1 MKLEEILKN
10 NNVVDSWENRPQAFT
25 GQKVDEATF
34 IGPNSASWQPMD
46 YTEAL
51 ALEKQGMSPE
61 DIWRKTG
68 TGRGLDSK
76 WRQEISDYDAYLTN
90 NALFKEDLD
99 YEYRPDNF
107 NKSTRSPLSRNRSI
121 INEDT
126 GKNMFYNGGQLRD
139 GLDHPELYKAYPG
152 MEHSSLYTYE
162 PEAFENSLGIN
173 LALPYGPEQFGKE
186 LKQKYPKSG
195 LDELNIDYTG
205 STNASGFID
214 RQTVDRQNFLDRATD
229 KTGHLSGLTQRLDNM
244 SIPNTGILKGQ
255 DDIFSTLLHENQHSI
270 QGLEGWFAGIG
281 GNGNWEDFFR
291 KNAATM
297 TKAQEGLYWPDDEG
311 YNTVP
316 FSSLDQEN
324 KDYIAYH
331 YQPSEAE
338 ARVTQARMNLTAP
351 ERRDRFPFEQNDQHG
366 YDMDPSIASSLLE
379 AYNNNR

>member
-10 NNVVDSWENRPQAFT
+10 NNVVNSWENRPQAFT
-25 GQKVDEATF
+25 GQKVDTATF
-34 IGPNSASWQPMD
+34 IGPNSESWQPMD
-46 YTEAL
+46 YQEAL
-51 ALEKQGMSPE
+51 ELEKQGMSPE

-68 TGRGLDSK
+68 TGRGLDRK
-76 WRQEISDYDAYLTN
+76 WRQEISDYDAYLTDTN
-90 NALFKEDLD
+90 LFAEDYR
-99 YEYRPDNF
+99 YEGSNGE
-107 NKSTRSPLSRNRSI
+107 TRSPLARNPNI

-126 GKNMFYNGGQLRD
+126 GRNAFYNGGQLKD

-162 PEAFENSLGIN
+162 PEDFENSLGIN
-173 LALPYGPEQFGKE
+173 LALPYGPEEFGPE

-205 STNASGFID
+205 STNASGFTD
-214 RQTVDRQNFLDRATD
+214 RQSVDRQNFLTD
-229 KTGHLSGLTQRLDNM
+229 NTGHLTGLTQRLDNM

-270 QGLEGWFAGIG
+270 QGLEGWFANIG

-291 KNAATM
+291 RNADTM
-297 TKAQEGLYWPDDEG
+297 VKAQEGLYWPDDEG

-316 FSSLDQEN
+316 FSNLDQET
-324 KDYIAYH
+324 KDMIAYY

-338 ARVTQARMNLTAP
+338 SRVTQSRMNLTAP
-351 ERRDRFPFEQNDQHG
+351 ERRDRFPFEQNDEHG
-366 YDMDPSIASSLLE
+366 YDIDPSIASSLLE
-379 AYNNNR
+379 AYNNK

>member
-46 YTEAL
+46 YKEAL
-51 ALEKQGMSPE
+51 ELEKQGFSPE

-76 WRQEISDYDAYLTN
+76 WRQEISDYDAYLTDSS
-90 NALFKEDLD
+90 LFNEDYRRLD
-99 YEYRPDNF
+99 GEP
-107 NKSTRSPLSRNRSI
+107 RSPLARNPNI
-121 INEDT
+121 VDT
-126 GKNMFYNGGQLRD
+126 DSGRNGFYNGGQLRD

-152 MEHSSLYTYE
+152 MEHSSLYTYDME
-162 PEAFENSLGIN
+162 DPMADMFEGSLGVN
-173 LALPYGPEQFGKE
+173 LALPYGPEQFGAE

-205 STNASGFID
+205 STNASGFTD
-214 RQTVDRQNFLDRATD
+214 RQTVDKQNFLDRATD

-244 SIPNTGILKGQ
+244 AIPNTGLLKGQ

-297 TKAQEGLYWPDDEG
+297 VKAQEGLYWPDDEG

-316 FSSLDQEN
+316 FSNLDQET
-324 KDYIAYH
+324 KDSIAYY

-366 YDMDPSIASSLLE
+366 YDIDPSIASSLLE